1 MNHTVIDSR
10 KLAKIKKLNN
20 QIEGLRELRTIG
32 VLTPK
37 LLLKL
42 ENKENK
48 LSKLLKQL

>member
-20 QIEGLRELRTIG
+20 QIEGLRELRIMR

-37 LLLKL
+37 FAIKL

-48 LSKLLKQL
+48 LTKILKSL

>member
-20 QIEGLRELRTIG
+20 QIEALRELRTIG

-42 ENKENK
+42 ELKENK
-48 LSKLLKQL
+48 LTKLLKQL